1 MAIRKDVFVDINKIG
16 LFKIYSRNIT
26 ELTEKTFS
34 TSSKKLNSLFKKI
47 LPISS
52 TLKKIRVTNKS
63 VMIFDLFE

>member
-63 VMIFDLFE
+63 VMIFALFE